1 VPSRSSSARRAA
13 LPLLLAL
20 AACGEKAPER
30 PAFEQSRAWSHLGQ
44 QVAHGPRVA
53 GTPGHGR
60 QLAWLRDQLSFR
72 ADTVVEDS
80 FTFTPPGDSAVKLTN
95 VLARFRPGEADRV
108 LLVAHWDTPPRSD
121 RDPDPLDRKRP
132 DPGANEGASGTA
144 VLMEL
149 AQLFREQAPPVGVDL
164 LFVDGSVFTGDP
176 SAGVR
181 HFLANLPPGA
191 RYRYAVY
198 VDRVADRDPR
208 IPLDQGSLVSA
219 PAPTQR
225 LWELAR
231 AAGRDS
237 VFAADTVPALGSDPA
252 LLIAAGIPTVVV
264 VDREHGEGNRN
275 WRTTYDGLDN
285 VRAETLREVGEALA
299 ELLYREG
306 APSR

>member
-1 VPSRSSSARRAA
+1 M

-44 QVAHGPRVA
+44 QLAHGPRYA
-53 GTPGHGR
+53 GHRGHGL

-72 ADTVVEDS
+72 ADTVVEQA
-80 FTFTPPGDSAVKLTN
+80 FTHAAPGDSAVKMTN
-95 VLARFRPGEADRV
+95 FLARFRPGEADRV
-108 LLVAHWDTPPRSD
+108 LLVAHWDTPPRSE
-121 RDPDPLDRKRP
+121 RDPDPLDRKRA

-176 SAGVR
+176 SAGLR

-191 RYRYAVY
+191 GYRYAVY
-198 VDRVADRDPR
+198 VDRVADHDPR
-208 IPLDQGSLVSA
+208 IPLDRGSLQSA
-219 PAPTQR
+219 AAPTQR

-231 AAGRDS
+231 EAGRDS
-237 VFAADTVPALGSDPA
+237 VFAADTVPALQGDPA
-252 LLIAAGIPTVVV
+252 LLVGAGIPTVVV
-264 VDREHGEGNRN
+264 VDREHGKDNLH

-306 APSR
+306 APAR